1 VQKILLVALN
11 AVLLA
16 TFFGC
21 GYKEKQAAQQ
31 AQVQAQ
37 QAELQKQ
44 KREIE
49 QLKRQQQ
56 QQY

>member
-1 VQKILLVALN
+1 MQKILVLLLN
-11 AVLLA
+11 TVLLA

-37 QAELQKQ
+37 QAELEKQ

-49 QLKRQQQ
+49 QLKQQRQ
-56 QQY
+56 Y